1 MQKIFRIMV
10 LMLVTALVACGG
22 GGGSSGGNPNQP
34 FLTTTAGTEIILPVN
49 TARDYQISGG
59 VPPYRVV
66 NPNEAVAIGQ
76 ISGNT
81 LTIGTLLVG
90 VVKLDVLDHSGALV
104 SINVKS
110 GSSVPLYTTAPGAL
124 TVGVGAS
131 VARTFWIGGGSPG
144 YTVEGGNSNVA
155 LVQMLSDTQWRV
167 TGVAKGTTTVKIR
180 DAAGVEVSIAL
191 EVGSPE
197 LRISPTDLTIPVGLE
212 AVAKLSGG
220 QPPYRVA
227 GGIPAAI
234 TATIVGD
241 ELRIK
246 GSLAS
251 ELDVS
256 VMDAAGQIVK
266 IKVEINTATTSI
278 RLSPSAVS
286 VSEND
291 TQPIQFGIFGAVGTT
306 CVFTSDP
313 SFLQPTTPGCL
324 NRSSVTLETGTRG
337 SRCVNGNTPILL
349 TVVDENR
356 SVGTA
361 EIMIVD
367 NGSCG
372 NLTVLPETAR
382 VRVGA
387 TMQLAIAGGSG
398 SFVVSSDNPSVA
410 TATAN
415 GVVVV
420 VTGGKLTGN
429 AVITIRDQSD
439 TSKVVNLPV
448 TVFEDSNPSVPAIT
462 TTPQTL
468 TLAFG
473 AAADV
478 LLNGGSGSFDVATSN
493 NQIATAVLKGNVL
506 SVTAGSISGTA
517 RITIRDQADSS
528 RLATV
533 TVTVS
538 NGAGLGLAASPK
550 SLSLPF
556 STAADVLLSGGSGKY
571 DIAVANSGVATAKL
585 TGNTLQITAGSTA
598 GTTTV
603 TVRDQAD
610 LSKTVVISV
619 TVSGGGGG
627 GAGTLTAAPSTLT
640 IQSGAAGDVLLG
652 GGSGKYDIA
661 VANTAVATATLT
673 GNAIRITAG
682 ATAGTTTVTVRDQ
695 ADQSKAVVINI
706 TVSSGVVGALTAAP
720 SSLAIQSGA
729 AADVLLSGGSGK
741 YDFATSNSAVATA
754 LLNGNKLTVTAG
766 ITIGTASITVRDQTD
781 AARVVVIP
789 VTVTSGPAPVKPMT
803 AAPSGATGSVQETL
817 QFLLQGGTA
826 PYSVVV
832 SNPSVA
838 SVTLPV
844 VANLLNV
851 SLLQAG
857 QATLVVTDANG
868 QTLNIEVTATQ
879 AQQASLRFAPSAFEI
894 GEDSLQPVTLTVFGG
909 TPPYRAVTSDL
920 TLSGVQV
927 NSNEYTVGL
936 GSSGSRCINPVD
948 SSGKYIPSGS
958 YPVTLTVI
966 DSGGAFATSVMTIRD
981 NGSGMNGPCAD
992 GAGLTTTAGP
1002 ATSVLVGSSRTYS
1015 ISGGAQPYTVASS
1028 NPAVAAVALS
1038 SQNGFSIT
1046 GLSAGTATVTIRDAA
1061 SGTVTITVNVN
1072 P

>member
-34 FLTTTAGTEIILPVN
+34 FLTTTAGTEVILPVGA
-49 TARDYQISGG
+49 ARDYQISGG
-59 VPPYRVV
+59 VPPYRIG
-66 NPNEAVAIGQ
+66 NTDQAIAIGQ

-81 LTIGTLLVG
+81 LTIGTLSAG
-90 VVKLDVLDHSGALV
+90 AVKVDVLDNSGASV
-104 SINVKS
+104 SINVKV
-110 GSSVPLYTTAPGAL
+110 GSSIPLYTTAPGSL
-124 TVGVGAS
+124 TIGVGAS
-131 VARTFWIGGGSPG
+131 VARTFWIGGGGAP
-144 YTVEGGNSNVA
+144 YTVEGGDSNVA

-197 LRISPTDLTIPVGLE
+197 LRISPDKLTMPVGLE

-241 ELRIK
+241 ELHIK

-251 ELDVS
+251 ELDIS

-266 IKVEINTATTSI
+266 VKVEINTATTSI

-324 NRSSVTLETGTRG
+324 SRSGVTLETGTRG

-372 NLTVLPETAR
+372 SLTVLPETAR

-398 SFVVSSDNPSVA
+398 RFVVSSDNPSVA

-682 ATAGTTTVTVRDQ
+682 ATAGTTRDQ

-803 AAPSGATGSVQETL
+803 AAPSSATGSVQETL

>member
-1 MQKIFRIMV
+1 MKTIFRV
-10 LMLVTALVACGG
+10 LMLMLAAALVACGG

-34 FLTTTAGTEIILPVN
+34 FLTTTAGTEVILPVGA
-49 TARDYQISGG
+49 ARDYQISGG
-59 VPPYRVV
+59 VPPYRIG
-66 NPNEAVAIGQ
+66 NTDQAIAIGQ

-81 LTIGTLLVG
+81 LTIGTLSAG
-90 VVKLDVLDHSGALV
+90 AVKVDVLDNSGASV
-104 SINVKS
+104 SINVKV
-110 GSSVPLYTTAPGAL
+110 GSSIPLYTTAPGSL
-124 TVGVGAS
+124 TIGVGAS
-131 VARTFWIGGGSPG
+131 VARTFWIGGGGAP
-144 YTVEGGNSNVA
+144 YTVEGGDSNVA

-197 LRISPTDLTIPVGLE
+197 LRISPDKLTMPVGLE

-278 RLSPSAVS
+278 RLSPGAVS

-291 TQPIQFGIFGAVGTT
+291 TQPIQFGIFGAVGAT

-372 NLTVLPETAR
+372 NLTVLPATAQ

-410 TATAN
+410 TATAS
-415 GVVVV
+415 GVVLV
-420 VTGGKLTGN
+420 VTAGKLPGD

-439 TSKVVNLPV
+439 TSKVVTLPV
-448 TVFEDSNPSVPAIT
+448 KVVSGT
-462 TTPQTL
+462 TPGGSALSASPQTL
-468 TLAFG
+468 NLASG
-473 AAADV
+473 A
-478 LLNGGSGSFDVATSN
+478 S
-493 NQIATAVLKGNVL
+493 
-506 SVTAGSISGTA
+506 
-517 RITIRDQADSS
+517 
-528 RLATV
+528 
-533 TVTVS
+533 
-538 NGAGLGLAASPK
+538 
-550 SLSLPF
+550 
-556 STAADVLLSGGSGKY
+556 ADVLLSGGSGQY
-571 DIAVANSGVATAKL
+571 DVAVSNSAVVTAESNANKL
-585 TGNTLQITAGSTA
+585 IVTA
-598 GTTTV
+598 GTAIGAATV

-610 LSKTVVISV
+610 ATRVVVVSV
-619 TVSGGGGG
+619 
-627 GAGTLTAAPSTLT
+627 
-640 IQSGAAGDVLLG
+640 
-652 GGSGKYDIA
+652 
-661 VANTAVATATLT
+661 
-673 GNAIRITAG
+673 
-682 ATAGTTTVTVRDQ
+682 
-695 ADQSKAVVINI
+695 
-706 TVSSGVVGALTAAP
+706 
-720 SSLAIQSGA
+720 
-729 AADVLLSGGSGK
+729 
-741 YDFATSNSAVATA
+741 
-754 LLNGNKLTVTAG
+754 TVTAG
-766 ITIGTASITVRDQTD
+766 
-781 AARVVVIP
+781 
-789 VTVTSGPAPVKPMT
+789 PAPVRPMT
-803 AAPSGATGSVQETL
+803 ASPSSATGSVQETL

-844 VANLLNV
+844 VANQVVVQLK
-851 SLLQAG
+851 QAG
-857 QATLVVTDANG
+857 AATLVVTDANG
-868 QTLNIEVTATQ
+868 QTLNIQVTANQT
-879 AQQASLRFAPSAFEI
+879 QQASLRFAPSAFEI
-894 GEDSLQPVTLTVFGG
+894 GEDSVLPVTLTVFGG
-909 TPPYRAVTSDL
+909 TGPYRALTSDM
-920 TLSGVQV
+920 TLSSVAV
-927 NSNEYTVGL
+927 NTDPVSKLTEFTVGL
-936 GSSGSRCINPVD
+936 GTRTNRCINPVKPGTTTTVTD
-948 SSGKYIPSGS
+948 PVTKVPTVVTTDDEYIPRGS
-958 YPVTLTVI
+958 FDVILTVV
-966 DSGGAFATSVMTIRD
+966 DSGGSFATSTMTIRD
-981 NGSGMNGPCAD
+981 NGSGMNGPGMPGRCPDAT
-992 GAGLTTTAGP
+992 GFTTTAGP
-1002 ATSVLVGSSRTYS
+1002 ATSVLFGSSRTYS
-1015 ISGGAQPYTVASS
+1015 IYGGTQPYTVASS

-1046 GLSAGTATVTIRDAA
+1046 GLAAGTATVTIRDAA